1 MTPFRNPYFTRL
13 LNKVFIVVE
22 LRRTILD
29 FNPFIDE
36 KLPSFGMENLKRSL
50 LFMVKYKACPFEFV
64 LRKFALD

>member
-36 KLPSFGMENLKRSL
+36 KLPSFGMENLLKKV
-50 LFMVKYKACPFEFV
+50 FIIHGEI
-64 LRKFALD
+64 